1 LVSSGIGWETL
12 HQLSI
17 EASIYFEMLLS
28 FILKDSIPSPLP
40 CLLLTD
46 KSFIHYGNQS
56 NPSPLQVPTVS
67 AAACAQPINV
77 LSIPTPLID
86 LIN

>member
-1 LVSSGIGWETL
+1 MVSSGIGWETL

-17 EASIYFEMLLS
+17 EASIYFEMLVS

-56 NPSPLQVPTVS
+56 NPSLQVPTVS
-67 AAACAQPINV
+67 VAARAQPISV